1 MQIRLRMTGNESRT
15 AGSTCA
21 PRGPPRGRAEP
32 FAEGRVPSADDTDTV
47 PGRQI
52 MPAREAKRVAARQFG
67 IATGAVS
74 IAEEAI
80 QIAAGRP
87 ENAGGTAAFAT

>member
-1 MQIRLRMTGNESRT
+1 LDVIILSATVISTTEHAGQNAIRQSKRS
-15 AGSTCA
+15 
-21 PRGPPRGRAEP
+21 
-32 FAEGRVPSADDTDTV
+32 DTV